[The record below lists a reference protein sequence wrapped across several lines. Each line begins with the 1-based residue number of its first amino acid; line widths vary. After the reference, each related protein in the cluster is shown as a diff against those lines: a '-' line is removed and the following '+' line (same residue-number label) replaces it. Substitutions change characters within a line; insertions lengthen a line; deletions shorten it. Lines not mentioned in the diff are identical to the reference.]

1 MQVDDIFRFYQSL
14 SSQLDLRRLVK
25 DKVREDLYLEFKEKS
40 DRRDGKLSDDD
51 KKNFSKSLS
60 GFANSDGGVLVWG
73 LERGK
78 NETAKSLKPIEDLDE
93 FIKSLKK
100 ILINAVQPFVD
111 DVRIE
116 PIYVSKKS
124 SAGYVKCL
132 IPRSDKTPH
141 RAVLADREYYKRSTE
156 GFYKLEHFDLE
167 DMFGRR
173 QRPLL
178 NLSLSLNPI
187 KGDDSQRELVFTF
200 TNQGRAVAKYY
211 GFLCKFSLNMEI
223 LSVTELSNVTHLNR
237 IPTVSCEGNIGVI
250 HPNNIAI
257 RVGSLVYRVK
267 HGERITGQ
275 VIYYCENMQ
284 AKPLNFYIDD
294 EQQVLQ

>member
-14 SSQLDLRRLVK
+14 SSQSDLRRLVK

-100 ILINAVQPFVD
+100 ILINVVQPFVD

-200 TNQGRAVAKYY
+200 TNYGRAVAKHY
-211 GFLCKFSLNMEI
+211 GFLCRFSLNMEI

-237 IPTVSCEGNIGVI
+237 IPTVSCEGNLGVI

-267 HGERITGQ
+267 HGERIAGQ

-284 AKPLNFYIDD
+284 AKPLDFYIDD
-294 EQQVLQ
+294 EQQVL